1 MIRLRF
7 LEHINKAFAA
17 IGGVLFLFIMVT
29 ISYGSITR
37 SLGLPSPIWIVQVN
51 EYCLVWVT
59 FLAAAWVLAKN
70 GHVRVDM
77 VFSRLSS
84 KGKVFFRL
92 IQDVVSMAMCGLLCY
107 LGTFSV
113 WEHVRDKVVDVQ
125 SIDVP
130 KAWILIVIPV
140 GFLLLTL
147 QFLIR
152 IVQDSGELKAPGREE
167 KA

>member
-1 MIRLRF
+1 MIGLRF
-7 LEHINKAFAA
+7 FDRINKVFAT
-17 IGGVLFLFIMVT
+17 IGGILLLFIMAT

-59 FLAAAWVLAKN
+59 FLAAAWVLAKD

-77 VFSRLSS
+77 VFSRLSN
-84 KGKVFFRL
+84 KGKILFRL
-92 IQDVVSMAMCGLLCY
+92 VQDVVSMAMCGLLCY
-107 LGTFSV
+107 LGVLSV
-113 WEHVRDKVVDVQ
+113 WEHVQDKVVDVQ

-130 KAWILIVIPV
+130 KAWILVVIPA
-140 GFLLLTL
+140 GFLLLTV

-152 IVQDSGELKAPGREE
+152 TLQDVRSLKAPGREE

>member
-1 MIRLRF
+1 M
-7 LEHINKAFAA
+7 A
-17 IGGVLFLFIMVT
+17 T

-59 FLAAAWVLAKN
+59 FLATAWVLAKDA
-70 GHVRVDM
+70 HVRVDI

-84 KGKVFFRL
+84 KGKGLLRM
-92 IQDVVSMAMCGLLCY
+92 IQDVVSMGMCALLCY
-107 LGTFSV
+107 LGMLSV
-113 WEHVRDKVVDVQ
+113 WENVRDKVVDVQ

-152 IVQDSGELKAPGREE
+152 AVEDARALKATAGNRE
-167 KA
+167 A

>member
-1 MIRLRF
+1 MIRIRVLDN
-7 LEHINKAFAA
+7 INKVFAA
-17 IGGVLFLFIMVT
+17 IGGILLLFIMAT

-51 EYCLVWVT
+51 EYSLVWVT
-59 FLAAAWVLAKN
+59 FLAAAWVLAKD
-70 GHVRVDM
+70 GHVRVDI

-84 KGKVFFRL
+84 KGKTVFRL
-92 IQDVVSMAMCGLLCY
+92 IQDVVSMGMCGLLCC
-107 LGTFSV
+107 LGILSV

-130 KAWILIVIPV
+130 KAWILIVIPA

-152 IVQDSGELKAPGREE
+152 AVEDARNLKTAAREG